1 MNMRHSILNATAACI
16 ALATLVAC
24 DLDQFP
30 QSSLSPEN
38 SFKTETEL
46 KYYINGITPILSS
59 SVESGIMEKADN
71 GVFPTLPDYLTGKRS
86 PTQSAGSWD
95 WTALRKI
102 NIFLKYSSNCPDE
115 ETRNKYNAVARC
127 LRAYFYYDKLKT
139 FGGVPWYDKVLEDND
154 PDLYK
159 PRDSREYVAD
169 KILEDLDY
177 AIKFCPSEA
186 KLNECTRWTAL
197 AIKSRFCLFEGTFRK
212 YHNIEGYEKF
222 LKECVSAS
230 KEIMNSGIYKI
241 DNTGGP
247 TTAYRD
253 LFIQPNTGGVASK
266 TEVIL
271 ARSYSIALGVR
282 HGTNYN
288 INNIS
293 GQQMG
298 LDKALVNSY
307 LMKDGSRFTD
317 RAGYD
322 TLSIVE
328 ECIDRDPRLAQTVR
342 TPKFVRVGNT
352 ADKIGLMQE
361 AVKVSTT
368 GYMPIKY
375 VQDATHDAQ
384 TQNDNDIIAF
394 RYAEVLL
401 NFAEAKAEL
410 GELTQNDL
418 NISIKYIRD
427 RVGMPNIVKAEAN
440 ANPDPFLEDEY
451 PLVTGPDKGVILEIR
466 RERRVE
472 LVMEGLRYDDLMR
485 YKAGELMTRQFKGIY
500 VPEVKGVIGYSLKD
514 MNPAN
519 WDASTGNFFFYL
531 PGYTPPKSS
540 IALEVGTSVFLTEGT
555 RGNKYVISHGTK
567 TWDESKDYLA
577 PIPQE
582 QITINPAIAQNPNW

>member
-1 MNMRHSILNATAACI
+1 MRHLILKVAALGI
-16 ALATLVAC
+16 ALTMLDAC

-71 GVFPTLPDYLTGKRS
+71 GVFPTLPDYITGKRS

-115 ETRNKYNAVARC
+115 EIRTRYNAIARC
-127 LRAYFYYDKLKT
+127 LRAYFYYNKLKT

-159 PRDSREYVAD
+159 PRDSRDMVAEN
-169 KILEDLDY
+169 ILEDLDY
-177 AIKFCPSEA
+177 AIKYCPAET
-186 KLNECTRWTAL
+186 KLNECTKWTAL

-212 YHNIEGYEKF
+212 YHNLEGGDKY
-222 LKECVSAS
+222 LKECVLAS
-230 KEIMNSGIYKI
+230 KEIMSAGVYKI

-247 TTAYRD
+247 TVAYRD
-253 LFIQPNTGGVASK
+253 LFIQPSTGGNASK

-271 ARSYSIALGVR
+271 ARSYSIGLGVR
-282 HGTNYN
+282 HGTNYY

-298 LDKALVNSY
+298 LDKALIDSY
-307 LMKDGSRFTD
+307 LMKDGTRFTD
-317 RAGYD
+317 KAGHE
-322 TLSIVE
+322 TMSIVE
-328 ECIDRDPRLAQTVR
+328 ECTDRDPRLAQTIR

-352 ADKIGLMQE
+352 SDKVGLMQE

-375 VQDATHDAQ
+375 VQDASHDAQ

-401 NFAEAKAEL
+401 NYAEAKAEL

-418 NISIKYIRD
+418 NISIKYLRD
-427 RVGMPNIVKAEAN
+427 RVGMPNLIKADAN
-440 ANPDPFLEDEY
+440 ANPDPYLEDEY
-451 PLVTGPDKGVILEIR
+451 PLVSGPDKGVILEIR
-466 RERRVE
+466 RERR
-472 LVMEGLRYDDLMR
+472 L
-485 YKAGELMTRQFKGIY
+485 I
-500 VPEVKGVIGYSLKD
+500 I
-514 MNPAN
+514 
-519 WDASTGNFFFYL
+519 
-531 PGYTPPKSS
+531 
-540 IALEVGTSVFLTEGT
+540 
-555 RGNKYVISHGTK
+555 
-567 TWDESKDYLA
+567 
-577 PIPQE
+577 
-582 QITINPAIAQNPNW
+582 